1 MNTVMTVIMAP
12 FFVTIDEV
20 KHGPPGG
27 AHDEAQYL
35 AGWMLLFCVV
45 VLGVINLRDT

>member
-27 AHDEAQYL
+27 AHVEAQYL
-35 AGWMLLFCVV
+35 AGWILCFVLLCWVS
-45 VLGVINLRDT
+45 